1 MKRII
6 RVPLLAAALALLV
19 ALAACGKGQKE
30 TVVVRIGS
38 GKVTAEQ
45 MEARLKSLPP
55 QVARQY
61 EGEEGQKRFLDGF
74 IEEETWYQ
82 AAIAAGLDKD
92 EEVMRQVDDAVRRVL
107 IQNYFDRELRPYQ
120 VLTEEQL
127 KKTYEENI
135 ADYTKAKEMK
145 VRHIQTATR
154 AEAEALRRRIVA
166 GEDMA
171 KLAREHSKNEFTAKD
186 GGLIGYVPEMSS
198 LIAYIGSC
206 PKLTVAIDSTPLM
219 EVSVVVECPGN
230 FQVIRV
236 EEIIP
241 QAPLP
246 FDKVKEVIRRL
257 KQPEYEAQVRA
268 ERLEALKKS
277 FGVEIS
283 AAGMEATAQS
293 REEEAQSLFQRA
305 QESQGW
311 QERLDLYNEFMVKFP
326 DHVRGPEALFMVGFI
341 YAEELK
347 DYAKAQDTFNQLL
360 KDFPDHKLA
369 KDARFMLDNLG
380 AEKPPAVGDAPAEAP
395 AAGGEAPA
403 GVSQ

>member
-1 MKRII
+1 MNRII
-6 RVPLLAAALALLV
+6 RVPLLAV
-19 ALAACGKGQKE
+19 ALASLFACIGCGKGQKE
-30 TVVVRIGS
+30 TVIVRIGS

-55 QVARQY
+55 QVAHQY
-61 EGEEGQKRFLDGF
+61 EGEEGQRRFLDGF

-92 EEVMRQVDDAVRRVL
+92 EEVARQVNDSVRRVL

-120 VLTEEQL
+120 VMTEEQI
-127 KKTYEENI
+127 KKAYDENI

-154 AEAEALRRRIVA
+154 GEAESLRRRILA
-166 GEDMA
+166 GEDMG
-171 KLAREHSKNEFTAKD
+171 KLAREHSINEFTAKE
-186 GGLIGYVPEMSS
+186 GGLMGYIPEMSS

-219 EVSVVVECPGN
+219 EVSVVVDCPGN

-236 EEIIP
+236 EEIVP
-241 QAPLP
+241 EAPLP

-257 KQPEYEAQVRA
+257 KQPEFENQVRA
-268 ERLEALKKS
+268 ERLEELKKK

-283 AAGMEATAQS
+283 SSGMQATAKS

-311 QERLDLYNEFMVKFP
+311 QERLDLYGEFMVKFP
-326 DHVRGPEALFMVGFI
+326 EHVRKPEALFMIGFI

-347 DYAKAQDTFNQLL
+347 DFAKAQETFNQLL
-360 KDFPDHKLA
+360 KEHPDHKLA
-369 KDARFMLDNLG
+369 KDARFMLENLG
-380 AEKPPAVGDAPAEAP
+380 AEQPPASADGAAETAAPEGEAPAEA
-395 AAGGEAPA
+395 
-403 GVSQ
+403 SH